1 MQVHVVFTVMGVHD
15 RRVTRPSGIL
25 RIPLRPRPY
34 IAKENAGTVR
44 VLAHA
49 AGTNEWLAVHIIYLR
64 SAVRNEDAGW
74 DS

>member
-1 MQVHVVFTVMGVHD
+1 MQVHVVFKVMGVHD

-25 RIPLRPRPY
+25 RMPVRPRPY